1 MSDGVL
7 FIAGAAIV
15 VLLVLFILL
24 RALWRVA
31 EPNEALIIS
40 GLGARF
46 SHGTTAGS
54 LGFKIV
60 TGKGA
65 LVLPGFQ
72 TARRLSLD
80 TRSSEIAVSCVTNQ
94 GIPVHVRGV
103 VIYKVGDDFA
113 SIANAARRFLDQQ
126 DAMDTRIHS
135 VFAGHLRSIL
145 GALTVEELIRD
156 RERLTAEVR
165 SSSSTEMVKLGLVVD
180 SMQIQEIDDASGYI
194 ANLGKPHAAAVA
206 AQARIAEARSDQEA
220 TQAEQEATTKNAAAV
235 RESQIHQAGFQAEID
250 QAKAKA
256 MQAGPLSD
264 ATARQEVVVAETR
277 AAELEADLAER
288 RLQSQVRKPADA
300 KAYETRTR
308 AEADRDAQISRAQ
321 AEARET
327 ELRAAAAATRVTTE
341 ADAEAHAA
349 AVRAEALARATR
361 AGGEAEAAAARARGL
376 ADADAAQARGLAEA
390 QAIQAKGLAE
400 GEAIK
405 ARAEALAQNQD
416 AVIAQQLAEQWP
428 EIVEAGAKAFSSVDH
443 MVVLNG
449 ADGMSDMFAKAL
461 TLGGTGLGLARQ
473 LMDAMRANNS
483 ATPSGNGVAALS
495 KD

>member
-1 MSDGVL
+1 MTESVL
-7 FIAGAAIV
+7 FIAGAALV
-15 VLLVLFILL
+15 VLFVLFVLL

-46 SHGTTAGS
+46 AHGTEDS
-54 LGFKIV
+54 MGFKIV
-60 TGKGA
+60 TGKGT

-126 DAMDTRIHS
+126 EAMDTRIHS

-165 SSSSTEMVKLGLVVD
+165 SSSSTEMVKLGLIVD
-180 SMQIQEIDDASGYI
+180 SMQIQEVEDASGYI
-194 ANLGKPHAAAVA
+194 SNLGKPHAAAVA
-206 AQARIAEARSDQEA
+206 AQARIAQARSDQEA
-220 TQAEQEATTKNAAAV
+220 TSAEQIATAQNAAAV
-235 RESQIHQAGFQAEID
+235 RDSQIHQAGYQAEID

-264 ATARQEVVVAETR
+264 ATARQQVVIQETK
-277 AAELEADLAER
+277 AAELEAELAER

-308 AEADRDAQISRAQ
+308 ADAERDAQIARAQ

-327 ELRAAAAATRVTTE
+327 ELHALAGATRVRTE

-349 AVRAEALARATR
+349 AVRAEALAQATR
-361 AGGEAEAAAARARGL
+361 ATGEAEADAARARGI
-376 ADADAAQARGLAEA
+376 AEADAAQARGLADA
-390 QAIQAKGLAE
+390 KAIQAKGMAE
-400 GEAIK
+400 AEAIK
-405 ARAEALAQNQD
+405 ARAEALTENQD
-416 AVIAQQLAEQWP
+416 AVIAQQLAERWP
-428 EIVEAGAKAFSSVDH
+428 EIVEAGSKAFSNIDH

-449 ADGMSDMFAKAL
+449 ADGVSDLFAKAL
-461 TLGGTGLGLARQ
+461 SLGGTGLGLARQ

-483 ATPSGNGVAALS
+483 DTPAGNGVAALT
-495 KD
+495 KE